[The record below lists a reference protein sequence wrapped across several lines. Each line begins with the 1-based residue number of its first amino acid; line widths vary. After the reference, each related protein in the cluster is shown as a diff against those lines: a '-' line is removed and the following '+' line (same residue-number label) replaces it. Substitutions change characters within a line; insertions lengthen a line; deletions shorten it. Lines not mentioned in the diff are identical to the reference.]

1 MKKSAAKTKAVKA
14 PAKVAAKAAP
24 KAAPKTASA
33 APSGRGRRPNSG
45 SQVNRILVGVR
56 IEPRLVKVMKAMSEL
71 HDCALGELIE
81 RVFWT
86 SLEGGSL
93 FAEKGRLSA
102 DAKKQIESLKQVY
115 GVDYDLDYLAKKKK
129 D

>member
-1 MKKSAAKTKAVKA
+1 MKKSAAKAKATKA
-14 PAKVAAKAAP
+14 PAKVAAKAA
-24 KAAPKTASA
+24 KAP

-86 SLEGGSL
+86 SLDGGSL
-93 FAEKGRLSA
+93 FAEKGRLTA
-102 DAKKQIESLKQVY
+102 DVKKQIESLKQVY
-115 GVDYDLDYLAKKKK
+115 GVDYSLDYLAKKKK
-129 D
+129 ED